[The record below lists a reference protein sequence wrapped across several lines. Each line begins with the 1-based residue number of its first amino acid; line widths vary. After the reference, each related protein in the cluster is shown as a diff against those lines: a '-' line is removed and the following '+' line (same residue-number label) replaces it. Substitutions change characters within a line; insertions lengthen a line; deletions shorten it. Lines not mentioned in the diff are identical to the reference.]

1 MKQAERRQ
9 ITENAQLLARA
20 RVAEAKQTACSGTM
34 LG

>member
-9 ITENAQLLARA
+9 ITENAPPRVP
-20 RVAEAKQTACSGTM
+20 VAEAKQTACSGTM